1 MNQVLSVEQK
11 KLIFQSVR
19 EKTGYSLS
27 DCKEAL
33 EATKYDAEKA
43 IAILQ
48 KNIMKSIFKVALL
61 RRLNKQ
67 EPHTGPGSDDP
78 KSPNEPSK
86 CVRHIIRRAA
96 KHRRVLL
103 CKRCVNDASFADRL

>member
-1 MNQVLSVEQK
+1 MNHVLSFEQK

-48 KNIMKSIFKVALL
+48 KKYHEKYFQGGVI
-61 RRLNKQ
+61 
-67 EPHTGPGSDDP
+67 ETP
-78 KSPNEPSK
+78 E
-86 CVRHIIRRAA
+86 
-96 KHRRVLL
+96 
-103 CKRCVNDASFADRL
+103 

>member
-48 KNIMKSIFKVALL
+48 KKYQ
-61 RRLNKQ
+61 RQ
-67 EPHTGPGSDDP
+67 
-78 KSPNEPSK
+78 NE
-86 CVRHIIRRAA
+86 
-96 KHRRVLL
+96 
-103 CKRCVNDASFADRL
+103 